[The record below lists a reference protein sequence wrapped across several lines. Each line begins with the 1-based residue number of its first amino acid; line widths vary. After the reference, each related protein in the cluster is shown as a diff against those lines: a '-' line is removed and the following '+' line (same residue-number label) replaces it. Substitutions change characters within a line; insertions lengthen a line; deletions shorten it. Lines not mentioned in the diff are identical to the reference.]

1 MIKVKNFF
9 RSIGKFLWTHK
20 FLLIILVLAL
30 VFLMASMVK
39 GMFLKKK
46 GTEISSNQVIT
57 LKKGDVVNSIN
68 ENGKVVASTSTD
80 IFAEKESPVSSI
92 NVKVGDEVKEGD
104 IIATLDS
111 SAIDEEIA
119 KKKASARANNKTV
132 GAGIAAAK
140 KRLDEAVENRS
151 NGTNAGIVAAKAS
164 VEQSLDAYKS
174 AQKTYEDYKNSLEK
188 QYNPEI
194 VGEKNSRE
202 NLAYGEKSSQLKYNQ
217 LINDFSDNKKKSSDK
232 RVLAEECKSRIDA
245 IQIRIDDLTRKSTDI
260 GIRMSDVQN
269 EISDLASGSQFSKS
283 YENGDSK
290 TKKPTNEE
298 ILEAQK
304 RAKEDKS
311 KIDSKRQE
319 LNSLTRYQE
328 EIKIELSKLSDELA
342 SAKSQKEKYTSEADA
357 LDKEIDSQRKN
368 LDQMSID
375 IEKAHDDLKS
385 DADKSIKASQ
395 ARDDQLKTYKLAMD
409 TAENSYKAALVSLK
423 SAQTSADNEIS
434 MLRDALNSANANS
447 NNLDEVEL
455 KYLNE
460 ELEKTKIRALKDGT
474 ITKIDA
480 KEGEVPK
487 SAIARIETVN
497 KLKIESLIKEYNVKD
512 VKIGTKVI
520 ITSDALSDEEFEG
533 RVSFINPT
541 PEDLDP
547 NSQSKD
553 VNYKTEIDISKED
566 SEKLSPGMS
575 LRVKYILSEE
585 EDTYHVPTTAIF
597 NRDGKDYVLALKKDG
612 NNTYKIANVEVKK
625 GLENDFETAIKG
637 KDLKR
642 DMKLLSNTQGYG
654 EGQIIN
660 ISEKAENE
668 EENKENLENKNGE

>member
-1 MIKVKNFF
+1 M
-9 RSIGKFLWTHK
+9 
-20 FLLIILVLAL
+20 
-30 VFLMASMVK
+30 
-39 GMFLKKK
+39 
-46 GTEISSNQVIT
+46 
-57 LKKGDVVNSIN
+57 VNSIN
-68 ENGKVVASTSTD
+68 ENGKVVSSTSTD

-140 KRLDEAVENRS
+140 KRLDEAVKNRS

-194 VGEKNSRE
+194 VGEKNSRD
-202 NLAYGEKSSQLKYNQ
+202 NLTYGEKSSQLKYNQ
-217 LINDFSDNKKKSSDK
+217 LINDFSDNKKKSSDN
-232 RVLAEECKSRIDA
+232 RVLAEDCNSRIDA
-245 IQIRIDDLTRKSTDI
+245 IQSRIDDLTRKSTDI
-260 GIRMSDVQN
+260 GIRISDVQN
-269 EISDLASGSQFSKS
+269 EISDIGSKGQS
-283 YENGDSK
+283 YKEQGSEVNK
-290 TKKPTNEE
+290 NEAKK
-298 ILEAQK
+298 LEDDIK
-304 RAKEDKS
+304 
-311 KIDSKRQE
+311 SKRQE

-342 SAKSQKEKYTSEADA
+342 NAKSQKEKYTSEADA

-480 KEGEVPK
+480 KEG
-487 SAIARIETVN
+487 
-497 KLKIESLIKEYNVKD
+497 
-512 VKIGTKVI
+512 
-520 ITSDALSDEEFEG
+520 
-533 RVSFINPT
+533 
-541 PEDLDP
+541 
-547 NSQSKD
+547 
-553 VNYKTEIDISKED
+553 
-566 SEKLSPGMS
+566 
-575 LRVKYILSEE
+575 
-585 EDTYHVPTTAIF
+585 
-597 NRDGKDYVLALKKDG
+597 
-612 NNTYKIANVEVKK
+612 
-625 GLENDFETAIKG
+625 
-637 KDLKR
+637 
-642 DMKLLSNTQGYG
+642 
-654 EGQIIN
+654 
-660 ISEKAENE
+660 
-668 EENKENLENKNGE
+668 

>member
-1 MIKVKNFF
+1 MKKVKNFF
-9 RSIGKFLWTHK
+9 RSIGKFLWAHK

-46 GTEISSNQVIT
+46 GTEISSNQVII

-68 ENGKVVASTSTD
+68 ENGKVVSSTSTD

-217 LINDFSDNKKKSSDK
+217 LINDFSDNKKKSSDN
-232 RVLAEECKSRIDA
+232 RVLAEDCNSRIDA
-245 IQIRIDDLTRKSTDI
+245 IQSRIDDLTRKSTDI

-269 EISDLASGSQFSKS
+269 EISDIGSKGQSNKQQGS
-283 YENGDSK
+283 DVNKNEA
-290 TKKPTNEE
+290 KK
-298 ILEAQK
+298 LEDDIK
-304 RAKEDKS
+304 
-311 KIDSKRQE
+311 SKRQE

-423 SAQTSADNEIS
+423 SAQT
-434 MLRDALNSANANS
+434 
-447 NNLDEVEL
+447 
-455 KYLNE
+455 
-460 ELEKTKIRALKDGT
+460 
-474 ITKIDA
+474 
-480 KEGEVPK
+480 
-487 SAIARIETVN
+487 
-497 KLKIESLIKEYNVKD
+497 
-512 VKIGTKVI
+512 
-520 ITSDALSDEEFEG
+520 
-533 RVSFINPT
+533 
-541 PEDLDP
+541 
-547 NSQSKD
+547 
-553 VNYKTEIDISKED
+553 
-566 SEKLSPGMS
+566 
-575 LRVKYILSEE
+575 
-585 EDTYHVPTTAIF
+585 
-597 NRDGKDYVLALKKDG
+597 
-612 NNTYKIANVEVKK
+612 
-625 GLENDFETAIKG
+625 
-637 KDLKR
+637 
-642 DMKLLSNTQGYG
+642 
-654 EGQIIN
+654 
-660 ISEKAENE
+660 
-668 EENKENLENKNGE
+668 

>member
-1 MIKVKNFF
+1 MKKVKNFF
-9 RSIGKFLWTHK
+9 RSIGKFLWAHK

-46 GTEISSNQVIT
+46 GTEISSNQVII

-68 ENGKVVASTSTD
+68 ENGKVVSSTSTD

-217 LINDFSDNKKKSSDK
+217 LINDFSDNKKKSSDN
-232 RVLAEECKSRIDA
+232 RVLAEDCNSRIDA
-245 IQIRIDDLTRKSTDI
+245 IQSRIDDLTRKSTDI

-269 EISDLASGSQFSKS
+269 EISDIGSKGQS
-283 YENGDSK
+283 YKEQGSEVNK
-290 TKKPTNEE
+290 NEAKK
-298 ILEAQK
+298 LEDDIK
-304 RAKEDKS
+304 
-311 KIDSKRQE
+311 SKRQE

-642 DMKLLSNTQGYG
+642 DMKVLSNTQGYG

>member
-1 MIKVKNFF
+1 MKKVKNFF
-9 RSIGKFLWTHK
+9 RSIGKFLWAHK

-46 GTEISSNQVIT
+46 GTEISSNQVII

-68 ENGKVVASTSTD
+68 ENGKVVSSTSTD
-80 IFAEKESPVSSI
+80 IFAEKDSPVSSI

-140 KRLDEAVENRS
+140 KRLDEAVKNRS

-217 LINDFSDNKKKSSDK
+217 LINDFSDNKKKSSEN
-232 RVLAEECKSRIDA
+232 RVLAEDCNSRIDA
-245 IQIRIDDLTRKSTDI
+245 IQSRIDDLTRKSTDI

-269 EISDLASGSQFSKS
+269 EISDIGSKGQSNKQQGS
-283 YENGDSK
+283 DVNKNEA
-290 TKKPTNEE
+290 KK
-298 ILEAQK
+298 LEDDI
-304 RAKEDKS
+304 E
-311 KIDSKRQE
+311 SKRQE

-328 EIKIELSKLSDELA
+328 EIKIEISKLSDELA
-342 SAKSQKEKYTSEADA
+342 TAKSQKEQYTSEADA

-375 IEKAHDDLKS
+375 IEKARDDLKS

-512 VKIGTKVI
+512 VKVGTKVI

-566 SEKLSPGMS
+566 SEKLSPGMT

-612 NNTYKIANVEVKK
+612 NNTYRIANVEVKK
-625 GLENDFETAIKG
+625 GLENDFESAIKG

-642 DMKLLSNTQGYG
+642 DMKVLSNTQGYG

>member
-9 RSIGKFLWTHK
+9 RSIGKFLWAHK
-20 FLLIILVLAL
+20 FILIILVLAL

-46 GTEISSNQVIT
+46 GTEISSNQVII

-68 ENGKVVASTSTD
+68 ENGKVVSSTSTD
-80 IFAEKESPVSSI
+80 IFAEKDSPVSSI

-194 VGEKNSRE
+194 IGEKNSRE

-217 LINDFSDNKKKSSDK
+217 LINDFSDNKKKSSEN
-232 RVLAEECKSRIDA
+232 RVLAEDCNSRIDA
-245 IQIRIDDLTRKSTDI
+245 IQSRIDDLTRKSTDI

-269 EISDLASGSQFSKS
+269 DISDIGSKGQSNKQQGS
-283 YENGDSK
+283 DVNKNEA
-290 TKKPTNEE
+290 KK
-298 ILEAQK
+298 LEDDIK
-304 RAKEDKS
+304 
-311 KIDSKRQE
+311 SKRQE

-520 ITSDALSDEEFEG
+520 ITSDALGDEEFEG
-533 RVSFINPT
+533 KVSFINPT

-642 DMKLLSNTQGYG
+642 DMKVLSNTQGYG

>member
-9 RSIGKFLWTHK
+9 RSIGKFLWAHK

-68 ENGKVVASTSTD
+68 ENGKVVSSTSTD

-194 VGEKNSRE
+194 VGEKNSRD
-202 NLAYGEKSSQLKYNQ
+202 NLTYGEKSSQLKYNQ
-217 LINDFSDNKKKSSDK
+217 LINDFSDNKKKSSDN
-232 RVLAEECKSRIDA
+232 RVLAEDCNSRIDA
-245 IQIRIDDLTRKSTDI
+245 IQSRIDDLTRKSTDI
-260 GIRMSDVQN
+260 GIRISDVQN
-269 EISDLASGSQFSKS
+269 EISDIGSKGQS
-283 YENGDSK
+283 YKEQGSEVNK
-290 TKKPTNEE
+290 NEAKK
-298 ILEAQK
+298 LEDDIK
-304 RAKEDKS
+304 
-311 KIDSKRQE
+311 SKRQE

-342 SAKSQKEKYTSEADA
+342 NAKSQKEKYTSEADA

-520 ITSDALSDEEFEG
+520 ITSDALGDEEFEG
-533 RVSFINPT
+533 KVSFINPT

-566 SEKLSPGMS
+566 SEKLSPGMT

-625 GLENDFETAIKG
+625 GLENDFESAIKG

-642 DMKLLSNTQGYG
+642 DMKVLSNTQGYG

-668 EENKENLENKNGE
+668 EEIKENLENKNGE

>member
-1 MIKVKNFF
+1 MKKVKNFF
-9 RSIGKFLWTHK
+9 RSIGKFLWAHK

-46 GTEISSNQVIT
+46 GTEISSNQVII

-68 ENGKVVASTSTD
+68 ENGKVVSSTSTD
-80 IFAEKESPVSSI
+80 IFAEKDSPVSSI

-194 VGEKNSRE
+194 IGEKNSRE

-217 LINDFSDNKKKSSDK
+217 LINDFSDNKKKSSEN
-232 RVLAEECKSRIDA
+232 RVLAQDCNSRIDA
-245 IQIRIDDLTRKSTDI
+245 IQSRIDDLTRKSTDI
-260 GIRMSDVQN
+260 GIKMSDVQN
-269 EISDLASGSQFSKS
+269 EISDIGSKGQSNKQQGS
-283 YENGDSK
+283 DVNKNEA
-290 TKKPTNEE
+290 KK
-298 ILEAQK
+298 LEDDIK
-304 RAKEDKS
+304 
-311 KIDSKRQE
+311 SKRQE

-520 ITSDALSDEEFEG
+520 ITSDALGDEEFEG
-533 RVSFINPT
+533 KVSFINPT

-642 DMKLLSNTQGYG
+642 DMKVLSNTQGYG

>member
-9 RSIGKFLWTHK
+9 RSIGKFLWAHK

-68 ENGKVVASTSTD
+68 ENGKVVSSTSTD

-217 LINDFSDNKKKSSDK
+217 LINDFSDNKKKSSDN
-232 RVLAEECKSRIDA
+232 RVLAEDCNSRIDA
-245 IQIRIDDLTRKSTDI
+245 IQSRIDDLTRKSTDI
-260 GIRMSDVQN
+260 GIRISDVQN
-269 EISDLASGSQFSKS
+269 EISDIGSKGQS
-283 YENGDSK
+283 YKEQGSDVNK
-290 TKKPTNEE
+290 NEAKK
-298 ILEAQK
+298 LEDDIK
-304 RAKEDKS
+304 
-311 KIDSKRQE
+311 SKRQE

-342 SAKSQKEKYTSEADA
+342 NAKSQKEKYTSEADA

-520 ITSDALSDEEFEG
+520 ITSDALGDEEFEG
-533 RVSFINPT
+533 KVSFINPT

-553 VNYKTEIDISKED
+553 VNYKTEIEISKED
-566 SEKLSPGMS
+566 SEKLSPGMT

>member
-1 MIKVKNFF
+1 MKKVKNFF
-9 RSIGKFLWTHK
+9 RSIGKFLWAHK
-20 FLLIILVLAL
+20 FLLIIFVLAL

-46 GTEISSNQVIT
+46 GTEISSNQVII

-68 ENGKVVASTSTD
+68 ENGKVVSSTSTD
-80 IFAEKESPVSSI
+80 IFAEKDSPVSSI

-194 VGEKNSRE
+194 IGEKNSRE

-217 LINDFSDNKKKSSDK
+217 LINDFSDNKKKSSEN
-232 RVLAEECKSRIDA
+232 RVLAEDCNSRIDA
-245 IQIRIDDLTRKSTDI
+245 IQSRIDDLTRKSTDI

-269 EISDLASGSQFSKS
+269 EISDIGSKGQS
-283 YENGDSK
+283 YKEQGSEVNK
-290 TKKPTNEE
+290 NEAKK
-298 ILEAQK
+298 LEDDIK
-304 RAKEDKS
+304 
-311 KIDSKRQE
+311 SKRQE

-520 ITSDALSDEEFEG
+520 ITSDALGDEEFEG
-533 RVSFINPT
+533 KVSFINPT

-566 SEKLSPGMS
+566 SEKLSPGMT

-625 GLENDFETAIKG
+625 GLENDFESAIKG

-642 DMKLLSNTQGYG
+642 DMKVLSNTQGYG

-668 EENKENLENKNGE
+668 EEIKENLENKNGE

>member
-9 RSIGKFLWTHK
+9 RSIGKFLWAHK

-46 GTEISSNQVIT
+46 GTEISSNQVII

-68 ENGKVVASTSTD
+68 ENGKVVSSTSTD
-80 IFAEKESPVSSI
+80 IFAEKDSPVSSI

-217 LINDFSDNKKKSSDK
+217 LINDFSDNKKKSSDN
-232 RVLAEECKSRIDA
+232 RVLAEDCNSRIDA
-245 IQIRIDDLTRKSTDI
+245 IQSKIDYLTRESTNK
-260 GIRMSDVQN
+260 GISMSNVQN
-269 EISDLASGSQFSKS
+269 EISDLERESKFS
-283 YENGDSK
+283 
-290 TKKPTNEE
+290 E
-298 ILEAQK
+298 IN
-304 RAKEDKS
+304 
-311 KIDSKRQE
+311 SKRQE
-319 LNSLTRYQE
+319 LNDLTRDQE
-328 EIKIELSKLSDELA
+328 EIKIEISKLSDELA
-342 SAKSQKEKYTSEADA
+342 TAKSQKEQYTSEADS

-375 IEKAHDDLKS
+375 IEKARDDLKS

-520 ITSDALSDEEFEG
+520 ITSDALGDEEFEG
-533 RVSFINPT
+533 KVSFINPT

-642 DMKLLSNTQGYG
+642 DMKVLSNTQGYG

>member
-9 RSIGKFLWTHK
+9 RSIGKFLWAHK

-46 GTEISSNQVIT
+46 GTEISSNQVII

-68 ENGKVVASTSTD
+68 ENGKVVSSTSTD
-80 IFAEKESPVSSI
+80 IFAEKDSPVSSI

-217 LINDFSDNKKKSSDK
+217 LINDFSDNKKKSSDN
-232 RVLAEECKSRIDA
+232 RVLAEDCNSRIDA
-245 IQIRIDDLTRKSTDI
+245 IQSRIDDLTRKSTDI

-269 EISDLASGSQFSKS
+269 EISDIGSKGQS
-283 YENGDSK
+283 YKEQGSEVNK
-290 TKKPTNEE
+290 NEAKK
-298 ILEAQK
+298 LEDYIK
-304 RAKEDKS
+304 
-311 KIDSKRQE
+311 SKRQE

-642 DMKLLSNTQGYG
+642 DMKVLSNTQGYG

>member
-9 RSIGKFLWTHK
+9 RSIGKFLWAHK

-46 GTEISSNQVIT
+46 GTEISSNQVII

-68 ENGKVVASTSTD
+68 ENGKVVSSTSTD

-217 LINDFSDNKKKSSDK
+217 LINDFSDNKKKSSEN
-232 RVLAEECKSRIDA
+232 RVLAQDCNSRIDA
-245 IQIRIDDLTRKSTDI
+245 IQSRIDDLTRKSTDI

-269 EISDLASGSQFSKS
+269 EISDIGSKGQSNKQQGS
-283 YENGDSK
+283 DVNKNEA
-290 TKKPTNEE
+290 KK
-298 ILEAQK
+298 LEDDIK
-304 RAKEDKS
+304 
-311 KIDSKRQE
+311 SKRQE

-575 LRVKYILSEE
+575 LRVKYILSEQ

-642 DMKLLSNTQGYG
+642 DMKVLSNTQGYG

-668 EENKENLENKNGE
+668 EEIKENLENKNGE

>member
-9 RSIGKFLWTHK
+9 RSIGKFLWAHK

-46 GTEISSNQVIT
+46 GTEISSNQVII

-68 ENGKVVASTSTD
+68 ENGKVVSSTSTD
-80 IFAEKESPVSSI
+80 IFAEKDSPVSSI

-217 LINDFSDNKKKSSDK
+217 LINDFSDNKKKSSDN
-232 RVLAEECKSRIDA
+232 RVLAQDCNSRIDA
-245 IQIRIDDLTRKSTDI
+245 IQSRIDDLTRKSTDI

-269 EISDLASGSQFSKS
+269 DISDIGSKGQSNKQQGS
-283 YENGDSK
+283 DVNKNEA
-290 TKKPTNEE
+290 KK
-298 ILEAQK
+298 LEDDIK
-304 RAKEDKS
+304 
-311 KIDSKRQE
+311 SKRQE

-342 SAKSQKEKYTSEADA
+342 NAKSQKEKYTSEADA

-642 DMKLLSNTQGYG
+642 DMKVLSNTQGYG

>member
-9 RSIGKFLWTHK
+9 RSIGKFLWAHK
-20 FLLIILVLAL
+20 FILIILVLAL

-46 GTEISSNQVIT
+46 GTEISSNQVII

-68 ENGKVVASTSTD
+68 ENGKVVSSTSTD
-80 IFAEKESPVSSI
+80 IFAEKDSPVSSI

-194 VGEKNSRE
+194 IGEKNSRE

-217 LINDFSDNKKKSSDK
+217 LINDFSDNKKKSSEN
-232 RVLAEECKSRIDA
+232 RVLAQDCNSRIDA
-245 IQIRIDDLTRKSTDI
+245 IQSRIDDLTRKSTDI

-269 EISDLASGSQFSKS
+269 DISDIGSKGQSNKQQGS
-283 YENGDSK
+283 DVNKNEA
-290 TKKPTNEE
+290 KK
-298 ILEAQK
+298 LEDDIK
-304 RAKEDKS
+304 
-311 KIDSKRQE
+311 SKRQE

-342 SAKSQKEKYTSEADA
+342 SAKSQKERYTSEADA

-642 DMKLLSNTQGYG
+642 DMKVLSNTQGYG

>member
-1 MIKVKNFF
+1 MKKVKNFF
-9 RSIGKFLWTHK
+9 RSIGKFLWAHK

-46 GTEISSNQVIT
+46 GTEISSNQVII

-68 ENGKVVASTSTD
+68 ENGKVVSSTSTD

-217 LINDFSDNKKKSSDK
+217 LINDFSDNKKKSSDN
-232 RVLAEECKSRIDA
+232 RVLAEDCNSRIDA
-245 IQIRIDDLTRKSTDI
+245 IQSRIDDLTRKSTDI

-269 EISDLASGSQFSKS
+269 EISDIGSKGQSNKQQGS
-283 YENGDSK
+283 DVIKNEA
-290 TKKPTNEE
+290 KK
-298 ILEAQK
+298 LEDDIK
-304 RAKEDKS
+304 
-311 KIDSKRQE
+311 SKRQE

-642 DMKLLSNTQGYG
+642 DMKVLSNTQGYG

>member
-9 RSIGKFLWTHK
+9 RSIGKFLWAHK

-46 GTEISSNQVIT
+46 GTEISSNQVII

-68 ENGKVVASTSTD
+68 ENGKVVSSTSTD
-80 IFAEKESPVSSI
+80 IFAEKDSPVSSI

-194 VGEKNSRE
+194 IGEKNSRE

-217 LINDFSDNKKKSSDK
+217 LINDFSDNKKKSSEN
-232 RVLAEECKSRIDA
+232 RVLAQDCNSRIDA
-245 IQIRIDDLTRKSTDI
+245 IQSRIDDLTRKSTDI

-269 EISDLASGSQFSKS
+269 DISDIGSKGQSNKQQGS
-283 YENGDSK
+283 DVNKNEA
-290 TKKPTNEE
+290 KK
-298 ILEAQK
+298 LE
-304 RAKEDKS
+304 DD
-311 KIDSKRQE
+311 IISKRQE

-520 ITSDALSDEEFEG
+520 ITSDALGDEEFEG
-533 RVSFINPT
+533 KVSFINPT

-642 DMKLLSNTQGYG
+642 DMKVLSNTQGYG

>member
-1 MIKVKNFF
+1 MKKVKNFF
-9 RSIGKFLWTHK
+9 RSIGKFLWAHK

-46 GTEISSNQVIT
+46 GTEISSNQVII

-68 ENGKVVASTSTD
+68 ENGKVVSSTSTD

-217 LINDFSDNKKKSSDK
+217 LINDFSDNKKKSSDN
-232 RVLAEECKSRIDA
+232 RVLAEDCNSRIDA
-245 IQIRIDDLTRKSTDI
+245 IQSRIDDLTRKSTDI
-260 GIRMSDVQN
+260 GIKMSDVQN
-269 EISDLASGSQFSKS
+269 EISDIGSKGQSNKQQGS
-283 YENGDSK
+283 DVNKNEA
-290 TKKPTNEE
+290 KK
-298 ILEAQK
+298 LEDDIK
-304 RAKEDKS
+304 
-311 KIDSKRQE
+311 SKRQE

-642 DMKLLSNTQGYG
+642 DMKVLSNTQGYG

>member
-1 MIKVKNFF
+1 MKKVKNFF
-9 RSIGKFLWTHK
+9 RSIGKFLWAHK

-46 GTEISSNQVIT
+46 GTEISSNQVII

-68 ENGKVVASTSTD
+68 ENGKVVSSTSTD

-194 VGEKNSRE
+194 IGEKNSRE

-217 LINDFSDNKKKSSDK
+217 LINDFSDNKKKSSEN
-232 RVLAEECKSRIDA
+232 RVLAEDCNSRIDA
-245 IQIRIDDLTRKSTDI
+245 IQSRIDDLTRKSTDI

-269 EISDLASGSQFSKS
+269 EISDIGSKGQSNKQQGS
-283 YENGDSK
+283 DVNKNEA
-290 TKKPTNEE
+290 KK
-298 ILEAQK
+298 LEDDIK
-304 RAKEDKS
+304 
-311 KIDSKRQE
+311 SKRQE

-642 DMKLLSNTQGYG
+642 DMKVLSNTQGYG

>member
-9 RSIGKFLWTHK
+9 RSIGKFLWAHK

-46 GTEISSNQVIT
+46 GTEISSNQVII

-68 ENGKVVASTSTD
+68 ENGKVVSSTSTD
-80 IFAEKESPVSSI
+80 IFAEKDSPVSSI

-194 VGEKNSRE
+194 IGEKNSRE

-217 LINDFSDNKKKSSDK
+217 LINDFSDNKKKSSDN
-232 RVLAEECKSRIDA
+232 RVLAEDCNSRIDA
-245 IQIRIDDLTRKSTDI
+245 IQSRIDDLTRKSTDI

-269 EISDLASGSQFSKS
+269 EISDIGSKGQSNKQQGS
-283 YENGDSK
+283 DVNKNEA
-290 TKKPTNEE
+290 KK
-298 ILEAQK
+298 LEDDIK
-304 RAKEDKS
+304 
-311 KIDSKRQE
+311 SKRQE

-520 ITSDALSDEEFEG
+520 ITSDALGDEEFEG

-566 SEKLSPGMS
+566 SEKLSPGMT

-642 DMKLLSNTQGYG
+642 DMKVLSNTQGYG

>member
-9 RSIGKFLWTHK
+9 RSIGKFLWAHK

-68 ENGKVVASTSTD
+68 ENGKVVSSTSTD

-217 LINDFSDNKKKSSDK
+217 LINDFSDNKKKSSDN
-232 RVLAEECKSRIDA
+232 RVLAEDCNSRIDA
-245 IQIRIDDLTRKSTDI
+245 IQSRIDDLTRKSTDI

-269 EISDLASGSQFSKS
+269 EISDIGSKGQS
-283 YENGDSK
+283 YKEQGSEVNK
-290 TKKPTNEE
+290 NEAKK
-298 ILEAQK
+298 LEDYIK
-304 RAKEDKS
+304 
-311 KIDSKRQE
+311 SKRQD

-342 SAKSQKEKYTSEADA
+342 NAKSQKEKYTSEADA

-520 ITSDALSDEEFEG
+520 ITSDALGDEEFEG
-533 RVSFINPT
+533 KVSFINPT

-566 SEKLSPGMS
+566 SEKLSPGMT

>member
-9 RSIGKFLWTHK
+9 RSIGKFLWAHK

-46 GTEISSNQVIT
+46 GTEISSNQVII

-217 LINDFSDNKKKSSDK
+217 LINDFSDNKRKSSDK

-245 IQIRIDDLTRKSTDI
+245 IQSKIDYLTRESTNK
-260 GIRMSDVQN
+260 GISMSNVQN
-269 EISDLASGSQFSKS
+269 EISDLERESKFS
-283 YENGDSK
+283 
-290 TKKPTNEE
+290 E
-298 ILEAQK
+298 IN
-304 RAKEDKS
+304 
-311 KIDSKRQE
+311 SKRQE
-319 LNSLTRYQE
+319 LNDLTRDQE
-328 EIKIELSKLSDELA
+328 EIKIEISKLSDELA
-342 SAKSQKEKYTSEADA
+342 TAKSQKEQYTSEADS

-434 MLRDALNSANANS
+434 MLRDALNTANANS

-566 SEKLSPGMS
+566 SEKLSPGMT

-642 DMKLLSNTQGYG
+642 DMKVLSNTQGYG

-668 EENKENLENKNGE
+668 EEIKENLENKNGE

>member
-1 MIKVKNFF
+1 MKKVKNFF
-9 RSIGKFLWTHK
+9 RSIGKFLWAHK

-46 GTEISSNQVIT
+46 GTEISSNQVII

-68 ENGKVVASTSTD
+68 ENGKVVSSTSTD
-80 IFAEKESPVSSI
+80 IFAEKDSPVSSI

-217 LINDFSDNKKKSSDK
+217 LINDFSDNKKKSSEN
-232 RVLAEECKSRIDA
+232 RVLAEDCNSRIDA
-245 IQIRIDDLTRKSTDI
+245 IQSRIDDLTRKSTDI

-269 EISDLASGSQFSKS
+269 DISVIGSKGQSNKQQGS
-283 YENGDSK
+283 DVNKNEA
-290 TKKPTNEE
+290 KK
-298 ILEAQK
+298 LEDDIK
-304 RAKEDKS
+304 
-311 KIDSKRQE
+311 SKRQE

-520 ITSDALSDEEFEG
+520 ITSDALGDEEFEG

-642 DMKLLSNTQGYG
+642 DMKVLSNTQGYG

>member
-1 MIKVKNFF
+1 MKKVKNFF
-9 RSIGKFLWTHK
+9 RSIGKFLWAHK

-46 GTEISSNQVIT
+46 GTEISSNQVII

-68 ENGKVVASTSTD
+68 ENGKVVSSTSTD

-217 LINDFSDNKKKSSDK
+217 LINDFSDNKKKSSDN
-232 RVLAEECKSRIDA
+232 RVLAEDCNSRIDA
-245 IQIRIDDLTRKSTDI
+245 IQSRIDDLTRKSTDI

-269 EISDLASGSQFSKS
+269 DISDIGSKGQSNKQQGS
-283 YENGDSK
+283 DVNKNEA
-290 TKKPTNEE
+290 KK
-298 ILEAQK
+298 LEDDIK
-304 RAKEDKS
+304 
-311 KIDSKRQE
+311 SKRQE

-342 SAKSQKEKYTSEADA
+342 TAKSQKEKYTSEADA

-520 ITSDALSDEEFEG
+520 ITSDALGDEEFEG
-533 RVSFINPT
+533 KVSFINPT

-566 SEKLSPGMS
+566 SEKLSPGMT
-575 LRVKYILSEE
+575 LRVKYILSEQ

-642 DMKLLSNTQGYG
+642 DMKVLSNTQGYG

>member
-9 RSIGKFLWTHK
+9 RSIGKFLWAHK

-46 GTEISSNQVIT
+46 GTEISSNQVII

-68 ENGKVVASTSTD
+68 ENGKVVSSTSTD
-80 IFAEKESPVSSI
+80 IFAEKDSPVSSI

-217 LINDFSDNKKKSSDK
+217 LINDFSDNKKKSSEN
-232 RVLAEECKSRIDA
+232 RVLAQDCNSRIDA
-245 IQIRIDDLTRKSTDI
+245 IQSRIDDLTRKSTDI

-269 EISDLASGSQFSKS
+269 EISDIGSKGQSNKQQGS
-283 YENGDSK
+283 DVNKNEA
-290 TKKPTNEE
+290 KK
-298 ILEAQK
+298 LEA
-304 RAKEDKS
+304 E
-311 KIDSKRQE
+311 IESKRQE

-642 DMKLLSNTQGYG
+642 DMKVLSNTQGYG

>member
-1 MIKVKNFF
+1 MKKVKNFF
-9 RSIGKFLWTHK
+9 RSIGKFLWAHK
-20 FLLIILVLAL
+20 FLLIIFVLAL

-46 GTEISSNQVIT
+46 GTEISSNQVII

-68 ENGKVVASTSTD
+68 ENGKVVSSTSTD

-194 VGEKNSRE
+194 IGEKNSRE

-217 LINDFSDNKKKSSDK
+217 LINDFSDNKKKSSEN
-232 RVLAEECKSRIDA
+232 RVLAEDCNSRIDA
-245 IQIRIDDLTRKSTDI
+245 IQSRIDDLTRKSTDI

-269 EISDLASGSQFSKS
+269 DISDIGSKGQSNKQQGS
-283 YENGDSK
+283 DVNKNEA
-290 TKKPTNEE
+290 KK
-298 ILEAQK
+298 LEDDIK
-304 RAKEDKS
+304 
-311 KIDSKRQE
+311 SKRQE

-520 ITSDALSDEEFEG
+520 ITSDALSDEEFER

-612 NNTYKIANVEVKK
+612 NNTYKIANVEIKK

-642 DMKLLSNTQGYG
+642 DMKVLSNTQGYG

>member
-9 RSIGKFLWTHK
+9 RSIGKFLWAHK

-46 GTEISSNQVIT
+46 GTEISSNQVII

-217 LINDFSDNKKKSSDK
+217 LINDFSDNKKKSSEN

-245 IQIRIDDLTRKSTDI
+245 IQSRIDDLTRKSTDI

-269 EISDLASGSQFSKS
+269 EISDIGSKGQSNKQQGS
-283 YENGDSK
+283 DVNKNEA
-290 TKKPTNEE
+290 KK
-298 ILEAQK
+298 LEA
-304 RAKEDKS
+304 E
-311 KIDSKRQE
+311 IESKRQE

-520 ITSDALSDEEFEG
+520 ITSDALGDEEFEG
-533 RVSFINPT
+533 KVSFINPT

-642 DMKLLSNTQGYG
+642 DMKVLSNTQGYG

>member
-1 MIKVKNFF
+1 MKKVKNFF
-9 RSIGKFLWTHK
+9 RSIGKFLWAHK

-46 GTEISSNQVIT
+46 GTEISSNQVII

-68 ENGKVVASTSTD
+68 ENGKVVSSTSTD

-119 KKKASARANNKTV
+119 KKKASAKANNKTV

-217 LINDFSDNKKKSSDK
+217 LINDFSDNKKKSSDN
-232 RVLAEECKSRIDA
+232 RVLAEDCNSRIDA
-245 IQIRIDDLTRKSTDI
+245 IQSRIDDLTRKSTDI

-269 EISDLASGSQFSKS
+269 DISDIGSKGQSNKQQGS
-283 YENGDSK
+283 DVNKNEA
-290 TKKPTNEE
+290 KK
-298 ILEAQK
+298 LEDDIK
-304 RAKEDKS
+304 
-311 KIDSKRQE
+311 SKRQE

-642 DMKLLSNTQGYG
+642 DMKVLSNTQGYG

>member
-9 RSIGKFLWTHK
+9 RSIGKFLWAHK

-68 ENGKVVASTSTD
+68 ENGKVVSSTSTD

-217 LINDFSDNKKKSSDK
+217 LINDFSDNKKKSSDN
-232 RVLAEECKSRIDA
+232 RVLAEDCNSRIDA
-245 IQIRIDDLTRKSTDI
+245 IQSRIDDLTRKSTDI

-269 EISDLASGSQFSKS
+269 EISDIGSKGQSNKQQGS
-283 YENGDSK
+283 DVNKNEA
-290 TKKPTNEE
+290 KK
-298 ILEAQK
+298 LEDDIK
-304 RAKEDKS
+304 
-311 KIDSKRQE
+311 SKRQE

>member
-1 MIKVKNFF
+1 MKKVKNFF
-9 RSIGKFLWTHK
+9 RSIGKFLWAHK

-46 GTEISSNQVIT
+46 GTEISSNQVII

-68 ENGKVVASTSTD
+68 ENGKVVSSTSTD

-194 VGEKNSRE
+194 IGEKNSRE

-217 LINDFSDNKKKSSDK
+217 LINDFSDNKKKSSEN
-232 RVLAEECKSRIDA
+232 RVLAEDCNSRIDA
-245 IQIRIDDLTRKSTDI
+245 IQSRIDDLTRKSTDI

-269 EISDLASGSQFSKS
+269 DISDIGSKGQSNKQQGS
-283 YENGDSK
+283 DVNKNEA
-290 TKKPTNEE
+290 KK
-298 ILEAQK
+298 LEDDIK
-304 RAKEDKS
+304 
-311 KIDSKRQE
+311 SKRQE

-625 GLENDFETAIKG
+625 GLENDFESAIKG

-642 DMKLLSNTQGYG
+642 DMKVLSNTQGYG

>member
-9 RSIGKFLWTHK
+9 RSIGKFLWAHK

-46 GTEISSNQVIT
+46 GTEISSNQVII

-194 VGEKNSRE
+194 IGEKNSRE

-217 LINDFSDNKKKSSDK
+217 LINDFSDNKKKSSEN
-232 RVLAEECKSRIDA
+232 RVLAEDCNSRIDA
-245 IQIRIDDLTRKSTDI
+245 IQSRIDDLTRKSTDI

-269 EISDLASGSQFSKS
+269 DISDIGSKGQSNKQQGS
-283 YENGDSK
+283 DVNKNEA
-290 TKKPTNEE
+290 KK
-298 ILEAQK
+298 LEDDIK
-304 RAKEDKS
+304 
-311 KIDSKRQE
+311 SKRQE

-434 MLRDALNSANANS
+434 MLRDALNTANANS

-642 DMKLLSNTQGYG
+642 DMKVLSNTQGYG

>member
-9 RSIGKFLWTHK
+9 RSIGKFLWAHK

-46 GTEISSNQVIT
+46 GTEISSNQVII

-68 ENGKVVASTSTD
+68 ENGKVVSSTSTD

-194 VGEKNSRE
+194 IGEKNSRE

-217 LINDFSDNKKKSSDK
+217 LINDFSDNKKKSSEN
-232 RVLAEECKSRIDA
+232 RVLAQDCNSRIDA
-245 IQIRIDDLTRKSTDI
+245 IQSRIDDLTRKSTDI

-269 EISDLASGSQFSKS
+269 EISDIGSKGQSNKQQGS
-283 YENGDSK
+283 DVNKNEA
-290 TKKPTNEE
+290 KK
-298 ILEAQK
+298 LEDDIK
-304 RAKEDKS
+304 
-311 KIDSKRQE
+311 SKRQE

-520 ITSDALSDEEFEG
+520 ITSDALGDEEFEG
-533 RVSFINPT
+533 KVSFINPT

-597 NRDGKDYVLALKKDG
+597 NRDGKNYVLALKKDG

>member
-9 RSIGKFLWTHK
+9 RSIGKFLWAHK
-20 FLLIILVLAL
+20 FILIILVLAL

-46 GTEISSNQVIT
+46 GTEISSNQVII

-68 ENGKVVASTSTD
+68 ENGKVVSSTSTD
-80 IFAEKESPVSSI
+80 IFAEKDSPVSSI

-217 LINDFSDNKKKSSDK
+217 LINDFSDNKKKSSDN
-232 RVLAEECKSRIDA
+232 RVLAEDCNSRIDA
-245 IQIRIDDLTRKSTDI
+245 IQRRIDDLTRKSTDI

-269 EISDLASGSQFSKS
+269 DISDIGSKGQS
-283 YENGDSK
+283 YKEQGSEVNK
-290 TKKPTNEE
+290 NEAKK
-298 ILEAQK
+298 LEDYIK
-304 RAKEDKS
+304 
-311 KIDSKRQE
+311 SKRQE

-434 MLRDALNSANANS
+434 MLRDALNTANANS

-520 ITSDALSDEEFEG
+520 ITSDALGDEEFEG
-533 RVSFINPT
+533 KVSFINPT

-566 SEKLSPGMS
+566 SEKLSPGMT

-642 DMKLLSNTQGYG
+642 DMKVLSNTQGYG

-668 EENKENLENKNGE
+668 EEIKENLENKNGE

>member
-1 MIKVKNFF
+1 MKKVKNFF
-9 RSIGKFLWTHK
+9 RSIGKFLWAHK

-46 GTEISSNQVIT
+46 GTEISSNQVII

-68 ENGKVVASTSTD
+68 ENGKVVSSTSTD
-80 IFAEKESPVSSI
+80 IFAEKDSPVSSI

-194 VGEKNSRE
+194 IGEKNSRE

-217 LINDFSDNKKKSSDK
+217 LINDFSDNKKKSSEN
-232 RVLAEECKSRIDA
+232 RVLAQDCNSRIDA
-245 IQIRIDDLTRKSTDI
+245 IQSRIDDLTRKSTDI

-269 EISDLASGSQFSKS
+269 EISDIGSKGQSNKQQGS
-283 YENGDSK
+283 DVNKNEA
-290 TKKPTNEE
+290 KK
-298 ILEAQK
+298 LEDDIK
-304 RAKEDKS
+304 
-311 KIDSKRQE
+311 SKRQE

-434 MLRDALNSANANS
+434 MLRDALNTANANS

-520 ITSDALSDEEFEG
+520 ITSDALGDEEFEG
-533 RVSFINPT
+533 KVSFINPT

>member
-9 RSIGKFLWTHK
+9 RSIGKFLWAHK

-68 ENGKVVASTSTD
+68 ENGKVVSSTSTD

-202 NLAYGEKSSQLKYNQ
+202 NLTYGEKSSQLKYNQ
-217 LINDFSDNKKKSSDK
+217 LINDFSDNKKKSSDN
-232 RVLAEECKSRIDA
+232 RVLAEDCNSRIDA
-245 IQIRIDDLTRKSTDI
+245 IQSRIDDLTRKSTDI
-260 GIRMSDVQN
+260 GIRISDVQN
-269 EISDLASGSQFSKS
+269 EISDIGSKGQS
-283 YENGDSK
+283 YKEQGSEVNK
-290 TKKPTNEE
+290 NEAKK
-298 ILEAQK
+298 LEDDIK
-304 RAKEDKS
+304 
-311 KIDSKRQE
+311 SKRQE

-342 SAKSQKEKYTSEADA
+342 NAKSQKEKYTSEADA

-520 ITSDALSDEEFEG
+520 ITSDALGDEEFEG
-533 RVSFINPT
+533 KVSFINPT

-566 SEKLSPGMS
+566 SEKLSPGMT

-660 ISEKAENE
+660 ISEKAENQ

>member
-9 RSIGKFLWTHK
+9 RSIGKFLWAHK

-46 GTEISSNQVIT
+46 GTEISSNQVII

-68 ENGKVVASTSTD
+68 ENGKVVSSTSTD
-80 IFAEKESPVSSI
+80 IFAEKDSPVSSI

-217 LINDFSDNKKKSSDK
+217 LINDFSDNKKKSSEN
-232 RVLAEECKSRIDA
+232 RVLAEDCNSRIDA
-245 IQIRIDDLTRKSTDI
+245 IQSRIDDLTRKSTDI

-269 EISDLASGSQFSKS
+269 DISDIGSKGQSNKQQGS
-283 YENGDSK
+283 DVNKNEA
-290 TKKPTNEE
+290 KK
-298 ILEAQK
+298 LE
-304 RAKEDKS
+304 DD
-311 KIDSKRQE
+311 IISKRQE

-642 DMKLLSNTQGYG
+642 DMKVLSNTQGYG

>member
-9 RSIGKFLWTHK
+9 RSIGKFLWAHK

-46 GTEISSNQVIT
+46 GTEISSNQVII

-68 ENGKVVASTSTD
+68 ENGKVVSSTSTD

-217 LINDFSDNKKKSSDK
+217 LINDFSDNKKKSSEN
-232 RVLAEECKSRIDA
+232 RVLAEDCNSRIDA
-245 IQIRIDDLTRKSTDI
+245 IQSRIDDLTRKSTDI

-269 EISDLASGSQFSKS
+269 EISDIGSKGQS
-283 YENGDSK
+283 YKEQGSEVNK
-290 TKKPTNEE
+290 NEAKK
-298 ILEAQK
+298 LEDDI
-304 RAKEDKS
+304 E
-311 KIDSKRQE
+311 SKRQE

-520 ITSDALSDEEFEG
+520 ITSDALGDEEFEG
-533 RVSFINPT
+533 KVSFINPT

-642 DMKLLSNTQGYG
+642 DMKVLSNTQGYG

>member
-1 MIKVKNFF
+1 MKKVKNFF
-9 RSIGKFLWTHK
+9 RSIGKFLWAHK

-46 GTEISSNQVIT
+46 GTEISSNQVII

-68 ENGKVVASTSTD
+68 ENGKVVSSTSTD

-119 KKKASARANNKTV
+119 KKKASAKANNKTV

-217 LINDFSDNKKKSSDK
+217 LINDFSDNKKKSSDN
-232 RVLAEECKSRIDA
+232 RVLAEDCNSRIDA
-245 IQIRIDDLTRKSTDI
+245 IQSRIDDLTRKSTDI

-269 EISDLASGSQFSKS
+269 DISDIGSKGQSNKQQGS
-283 YENGDSK
+283 DVNKNEA
-290 TKKPTNEE
+290 KK
-298 ILEAQK
+298 LEDDIK
-304 RAKEDKS
+304 
-311 KIDSKRQE
+311 SKRQE

-520 ITSDALSDEEFEG
+520 ITSDALGDEEFEG
-533 RVSFINPT
+533 KVSFINPT

-637 KDLKR
+637 KDLKK
-642 DMKLLSNTQGYG
+642 DMKVLSNTQGYG

>member
-1 MIKVKNFF
+1 MKKVKNFF
-9 RSIGKFLWTHK
+9 RSIGKFLWAHK

-46 GTEISSNQVIT
+46 GTEISSNQVII

-68 ENGKVVASTSTD
+68 ENGKVVSSTSTD

-217 LINDFSDNKKKSSDK
+217 LINDFSDNKKKSSDN
-232 RVLAEECKSRIDA
+232 RVLAEDCNSRIDA
-245 IQIRIDDLTRKSTDI
+245 IQSRIDDLTRKSTDI

-269 EISDLASGSQFSKS
+269 EISDIGSKGQS
-283 YENGDSK
+283 YKEQGSDVNK
-290 TKKPTNEE
+290 NEAKK
-298 ILEAQK
+298 LEDDIK
-304 RAKEDKS
+304 
-311 KIDSKRQE
+311 SKRQE

-342 SAKSQKEKYTSEADA
+342 NAKSQKEKYTSEADA

-395 ARDDQLKTYKLAMD
+395 ARDDQLKTYKLSMD

-520 ITSDALSDEEFEG
+520 ITSDALGDEEFEG
-533 RVSFINPT
+533 KVSFINPT

-566 SEKLSPGMS
+566 SEKLSPGMT

-642 DMKLLSNTQGYG
+642 DMKVLSNTQGYG

-668 EENKENLENKNGE
+668 EEIKENLENKNGE

>member
-1 MIKVKNFF
+1 MKKVKNFF
-9 RSIGKFLWTHK
+9 RSIGKFLWAHK

-46 GTEISSNQVIT
+46 GTEISSNQVII

-68 ENGKVVASTSTD
+68 ENGKVVSSTSTD
-80 IFAEKESPVSSI
+80 IFAEKDSPVSSI

-217 LINDFSDNKKKSSDK
+217 LINDFSDNKKKSSEN
-232 RVLAEECKSRIDA
+232 RVLAEDCNSRIDA
-245 IQIRIDDLTRKSTDI
+245 IQSRIDDLTRKSTDI

-269 EISDLASGSQFSKS
+269 DISDIGSKGQSNKQQGS
-283 YENGDSK
+283 DVNKNEA
-290 TKKPTNEE
+290 KK
-298 ILEAQK
+298 LEDDIK
-304 RAKEDKS
+304 
-311 KIDSKRQE
+311 SKRQE

-642 DMKLLSNTQGYG
+642 DMKVLSNTQGYG